1 MFILLSVLAERNLNL
16 GIKFLITLTLL
27 LLIPISIQTS
37 YAGVVPSDDTD
48 MDGIL
53 NIDDNCPGVP
63 NFDQSD
69 IDEDKIG
76 DVCDPDADGDGFP
89 AGSSITDDCDDFD
102 PNNFPGNLE
111 VQDEQDN
118 NCDMVVD
125 EEVTV
130 FGLLSTIWGSVD
142 PGTSLEHTTIQF
154 LMGTDGMFELKGL
167 VEATKAQGGPFEFL
181 RENIFVTGLLFPDN
195 ELQVRLVEGEPSG
208 PDSHILGDHVLGS
221 QKYLTL
227 PCRFG
232 DATGITPEPLSFF
245 EDYMDFMDDYWREVS
260 YENINLVGSVE
271 KDWENLPDPHDDYF
285 NQTDDRIF
293 FLKAAFECMTEF
305 DGDIFFPD
313 FDGINFMYNQ
323 NLEGYSWGGGLNI
336 DIDGEVKFYPMTWMA
351 ESHWGTT
358 QNILGQEMG
367 HSFGLPHESGMNDDD
382 NPYDS
387 KWDVMSSGG
396 DNSSPDP
403 DFGKLGVHVVA
414 VYKDALGWIEA
425 ADVYMADMSDDQDVF
440 IERLAEPTD
449 LGNADVYLEAQIEIG
464 GSPTDFYTIE
474 ARKFVGFDASGV
486 PGEAILIHIVDTTL
500 DDRNAQVIDA
510 TDNENPND
518 SGAKWVAGE
527 LFVDDVNNISIGIV
541 NITATGFNVIIN
553 PTVADVSVEKTGP
566 PDPVVAGT
574 QITYTVNVHN
584 DGPSTAENVVV
595 TDTLHP
601 DLIYV
606 SDTIVCGPPPLI
618 CNLGNI
624 ANGDSVSFDITV
636 DIPADLVY
644 NGGNVVGNEAEVL
657 SDQFDDN
664 TDNNDA
670 AIVNDVIAETDVE
683 ILSFVASETPGEIM
697 LGDSFD
703 VTLTKTITNNGIS
716 EPVDVDALG
725 QASGDG
731 VSIDPPQVLPPRV
744 FELFIGDEAEIIEE
758 YTVTCEEAGTHE
770 ITFTNE
776 IMPVDATDPDNSNND
791 AEVTIEIDCVIP
803 VQINIHPGSFPNP
816 INLKSKN
823 GVVPLAILT
832 TDEGEYGLPVAI
844 DATMVDPL
852 SVHFG
857 PADVL
862 FDVEPPGGATEFHE
876 KGHTEDSFELDD
888 STQDGDT
895 DMVLHFKA
903 KESELESS
911 DDEGCVKGQID
922 IGGMM
927 FTFFGCDS
935 FVSKP

>member
-1 MFILLSVLAERNLNL
+1 MIIQSKIVTLFANARSSLRRLMIHSGMGEWRVVLPVIVIILIL
-16 GIKFLITLTLL
+16 GISFQTLNVFSQVL
-27 LLIPISIQTS
+27 P
-37 YAGVVPSDDTD
+37 V
-48 MDGIL
+48 
-53 NIDDNCPGVP
+53 DN
-63 NFDQSD
+63 
-69 IDEDKIG
+69 
-76 DVCDPDADGDGFP
+76 DGDGVP
-89 AGSSITDDCDDFD
+89 AGTGPLDDCDDND
-102 PNNFPGNLE
+102 ANNFPGNLE
-111 VQDEQDN
+111 VQDDQDN
-118 NCDMVVD
+118 DCDGVVD
-125 EEVTV
+125 EVVTV
-130 FGLLSTIWGSVD
+130 FGRLNTIWGSAD
-142 PGTSLEHTTIQF
+142 PGTSLEHTTIQLLLGPDGEF
-154 LMGTDGMFELKGL
+154 KLMNLE
-167 VEATKAQGGPFEFL
+167 EATKSQGGPFEFL
-181 RENIFVTGLLFPDN
+181 RKNIFVTGFLFSNN
-195 ELQVRLVEGEPSG
+195 ELQVRLVEGEITGPS
-208 PDSHILGDHVLGS
+208 SHILGSHVLGS
-221 QKYLTL
+221 QEYLTL

-232 DATGITPEPLSFF
+232 DATDVTPEPLSFF

-271 KDWENLPDPHDDYF
+271 EDWVNLPDPHDDYF
-285 NQTDDRIF
+285 EDDDTIKF
-293 FLKAAFECMTEF
+293 FKAASECMAEF
-305 DGDIFFPD
+305 DDDVFFPD

-323 NLEGYSWGGGLNI
+323 NLKGYSWGGSYDI
-336 DIDGEVKFYPMTWMA
+336 DIDGEVKNYPMTWMA
-351 ESHWGTT
+351 HSHWSTT

-414 VYKDALGWIEA
+414 VYKDALGWINA
-425 ADVYMADMSDDQDVF
+425 ADVYMADMSDDQEVF

-500 DDRNAQVIDA
+500 GDRNAQVIDA

-518 SGAKWVAGE
+518 SGAKWVPGE

-541 NITATGFNVIIN
+541 DMTATGFNVIIN

-566 PDPVVAGT
+566 SDPVVAGE
-574 QITYTVNVHN
+574 QITYTVNVEN

-601 DLIYV
+601 DLILV
-606 SDTIVCGPPPLI
+606 GTPGGCVEGPPNTLT
-618 CNLGNI
+618 CDLGDI
-624 ANGDSVSFDITV
+624 VNGGSDSFDITV

-644 NGGNVVGNEAEVL
+644 NGGNVVGNEAEVS

-670 AIVNDVIAETDVE
+670 AIVNDVIAETDVA
-683 ILSFVASETPGEIM
+683 IVSFVASETPGEIM

-703 VTLTKTITNNGIS
+703 VTLTKTITLTNLGKS

-776 IMPVDATDPDNSNND
+776 IMPVDAEDPDTSNNN
-791 AEVTIEIDCVIP
+791 AEVTIEVDCVIP
-803 VQINIHPGSFPNP
+803 VQINIHPASDPNS
-816 INLKSKN
+816 INIIKRN
-823 GVVPLAILT
+823 GVIPVVILST
-832 TDEGEYGLPVAI
+832 LEGEYGLPIDV
-844 DATMVDPL
+844 DATMVDPS

-862 FDVEPPGGATEFHE
+862 FDVNPPGGATEFHN
-876 KGHTEDSFELDD
+876 KGHIEDSFELDEV
-888 STQDGDT
+888 TQDGDD

-903 KESELESS
+903 KQTEL
-911 DDEGCVKGQID
+911 DKADTEGCVKGKID
-922 IGGMM
+922 IGGML
-927 FTFFGCDS
+927 FTFFGCDDIR
-935 FVSKP
+935 VPPGK